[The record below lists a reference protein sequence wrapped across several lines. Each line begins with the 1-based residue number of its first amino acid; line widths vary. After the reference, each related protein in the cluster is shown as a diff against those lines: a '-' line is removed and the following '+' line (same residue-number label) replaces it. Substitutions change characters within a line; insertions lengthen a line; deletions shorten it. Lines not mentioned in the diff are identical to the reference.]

1 MTKRAVKY
9 YEEKGLIC
17 SKRNFA
23 NYRVYDEVAIERL
36 QFIADCR
43 ANGMKLSCIEELLA
57 CRDDISKTPDNIQE
71 RIESIRTQ
79 AHEHI
84 EQMHRIL
91 AFLDELGKKL
101 TKEKK
106 HSILFLVAKTHGFIR
121 ASFCVCRHIRA
132 GDAGM
137 PGTRENEGIGSVK

>member
-1 MTKRAVKY
+1 MKIGELAARTGCSAPTIRF

-71 RIESIRTQ
+71 RVESIRTQ

-101 TKEKK
+101 TKEK
-106 HSILFLVAKTHGFIR
+106 SR
-121 ASFCVCRHIRA
+121 
-132 GDAGM
+132 
-137 PGTRENEGIGSVK
+137 